1 MSQPA
6 TSETADDRAGARRLV
21 SGVFWNGLG
30 RGLPLLLALALT
42 PFLIELMGLERWGL
56 FTLALAMVG
65 VFGVFDLGIG
75 PALTRAIS
83 ERMATHPAEEL
94 SRLAGAAMLCLVA
107 FAALMGALLWFALP
121 ALLTRLL
128 NVPPDLQ
135 AEALTAFRILAAA
148 APLVVLNAALW
159 GVLAAHQKFASANLV
174 SIPVAAMYYVGP
186 LLVLLAWQSLVG
198 VMLVLV
204 ACRLAN
210 TLSYAWLA
218 RKLLPGFAVGGVGQV
233 WPLLRVGGWMTA
245 ASLLNQFLLYADRF
259 VIGAML
265 TLAAVAHY
273 ATPLDL
279 VLRMWIVP
287 VAVAQALLPA
297 MASSFRERPGAVAAL
312 ARRGALI
319 VAALTLPPC
328 LLVAAEGDW
337 LLRLWLGPAFAAEG
351 GAVLRILG
359 LGIFLSCA
367 AYVPDAVLN
376 AIGRPDV
383 SAKLALA
390 QIAVFLPLSALLL
403 WRFGIDGAAAAWA
416 LRAGADLAGKW
427 WFAARLYP
435 AARGALR
442 QAWPVLAASIA
453 GLLALLAF
461 DDASWLAA
469 LGAVALLA
477 AGAAI
482 WRALSAEERGML
494 RRPRAFLRG
503 DAPTEMAA

>member
-1 MSQPA
+1 MSE
-6 TSETADDRAGARRLV
+6 SEHDRAGARRLV

-42 PFLIELMGLERWGL
+42 PFLVELMGLERWGL

-83 ERMATHPAEEL
+83 ERMGKSAPEEL
-94 SRLAGAAMLCLVA
+94 SRLAGAAMLCLVG
-107 FAALMGALLWFALP
+107 FAALMAALLWFALP
-121 ALLTRLL
+121 FLLTRLL
-128 NVPPDLQ
+128 NVPPELQ
-135 AEALTAFRILAAA
+135 AEALAAFRILAAA

-159 GVLAAHQKFASANLV
+159 GVLAAHQRFASANLV

-186 LLVLLAWQSLVG
+186 LLVLLVWQSLVG

-204 ACRLAN
+204 LCRLAN

-218 RKLLPGFAVGGVGQV
+218 RPLLPGFRVGRVAEV

-245 ASLLNQFLLYADRF
+245 SSVLNQFLLYADRF
-259 VIGAML
+259 VIGAVL

-297 MASSFRERPGAVAAL
+297 MASSFRERPEAVATL

-337 LLRLWLGPAFAAEG
+337 LLRLWLGRDFAAEG
-351 GAVLRILG
+351 GQVLRILG

-367 AYVPDAVLN
+367 AYVPDALLN
-376 AIGRPDV
+376 AIARPDV
-383 SAKLALA
+383 AAKLAAA

-403 WRFGIDGAAAAWA
+403 WLFGIEGAAVAWA

-435 AARGALR
+435 AARESLR
-442 QAWPVLAASIA
+442 GAWPVLAVSALS
-453 GLLALLAF
+453 LALLLPFA
-461 DDASWLAA
+461 DARWLAA
-469 LGAVALLA
+469 LGALGLAAASVAL
-477 AGAAI
+477 

-503 DAPTEMAA
+503 EAAA

>member
-1 MSQPA
+1 M
-6 TSETADDRAGARRLV
+6 TETVKDRAGGDHAGEDRAGARRLV

-42 PFLIELMGLERWGL
+42 PLLIEQMGLERWGL

-83 ERMATHPAEEL
+83 ERLATDEPRAL
-94 SRLAGAAMLCLVA
+94 SRLAGAAMLALVL
-107 FAALMGALLWFALP
+107 FAAVAAALLWMALP
-121 ALLTRLL
+121 FLLTRLL
-128 NVPPDLQ
+128 NVPPALQ

-159 GVLAAHQKFASANLV
+159 GVLAAHQRFAAANLAT
-174 SIPVAAMYYVGP
+174 IPVAVMYYAGP

-204 ACRLAN
+204 LCRLLN

-218 RKLLPGFAVGGVGQV
+218 RPLLVGFGIGRISQV

-245 ASLLNQFLLYADRF
+245 ASLLGQFLLYADRF
-259 VIGAML
+259 AIGALL
-265 TLAAVAHY
+265 TLAAVAYY

-297 MASSFRERPGAVAAL
+297 MAACFRERPGAAASL
-312 ARRGALI
+312 ARRGGLI
-319 VAALTLPPC
+319 VTALTLPPC

-337 LLRLWLGPAFAAEG
+337 LLRLWLGASFAAEG
-351 GAVLRILG
+351 GQVLRILG
-359 LGIFLSCA
+359 LGMFFSCA
-367 AYVPDAVLN
+367 AYVPDALLN
-376 AIGRPDV
+376 AIARPDV
-383 SAKLALA
+383 AAKLAAA
-390 QIAVFLPLSALLL
+390 QIAIFLPLAALLL
-403 WRFGIDGAAAAWA
+403 MLWGIEGAAVAWT

-427 WFAARLYP
+427 VFAVRLYP
-435 AARGALR
+435 AAAAAARGLVPAL
-442 QAWPVLAASIA
+442 LAAGL
-453 GLLALLAF
+453 GLLAVQPFQGPLL
-461 DDASWLAA
+461 LAA
-469 LGAVALLA
+469 LGAVALA
-477 AGAAI
+477 ATGFAL
-482 WRALSAEERGML
+482 WRAMTAEERGML
-494 RRPRAFLRG
+494 RHPRAFLRG
-503 DAPTEMAA
+503 AAA